1 MLSIMSSVGPFFASL
16 SQQGEQ
22 GQGVQGYAGASGAS
36 VETAEAAPENYANNQ
51 PSNSSN
57 ALQET
62 PATNLRDL
70 PGAHLSCTYTQSTG
84 NLTCHDT
91 QGNEIV
97 NHNGYSGRNVSG
109 GVQGRNNPDAQN
121 VRNIGPIPQ
130 GSYTLEADRPNDG
143 RPIAFP
149 LTPDS
154 DNNMYGRSGFMIH
167 GDNAQND
174 ASQGCIIMLRD
185 VRELL
190 HEGDRLEV
198 IR

>member
-1 MLSIMSSVGPFFASL
+1 MT
-16 SQQGEQ
+16 
-22 GQGVQGYAGASGAS
+22 GVQ
-36 VETAEAAPENYANNQ
+36 TC
-51 PSNSSN
+51 
-57 ALQET
+57 AL
-62 PATNLRDL
+62 PI
-70 PGAHLSCTYTQSTG
+70 S
-84 NLTCHDT
+84 

-97 NHNGYSGRNVSG
+97 SHNGYSGRNVSG

-174 ASQGCIIMLRD
+174 ASQGYIIMPRD

>member
-1 MLSIMSSVGPFFASL
+1 MRKMCAIL
-16 SQQGEQ
+16 
-22 GQGVQGYAGASGAS
+22 VQFHKA
-36 VETAEAAPENYANNQ
+36 V
-51 PSNSSN
+51 
-57 ALQET
+57 
-62 PATNLRDL
+62 
-70 PGAHLSCTYTQSTG
+70 
-84 NLTCHDT
+84 
-91 QGNEIV
+91 I
-97 NHNGYSGRNVSG
+97 
-109 GVQGRNNPDAQN
+109 
-121 VRNIGPIPQ
+121 
-130 GSYTLEADRPNDG
+130 LEADRPNDG

-174 ASQGCIIMLRD
+174 ASQGCIIMPRD